1 MGKENFKIMRKST
14 ENKNTIYED
23 PSCIVNRNVAD
34 FRDEVYWTIILSVHT
49 NEIMQQI
56 QLTNE
61 QELEVYRGINY
72 LTLKDLNKQIYVSR
86 LGFIEEAPQSLDV
99 PLLDWK

>member
-1 MGKENFKIMRKST
+1 MGKENFKIMRKSN

-23 PSCIVNRNVAD
+23 PSCIVNCNVAD
-34 FRDEVYWTIILSVHT
+34 FRDEVYWTIILSAHT
-49 NEIMQQI
+49 NETIQQV

-61 QELEVYRGINY
+61 QELEVYRRINY